1 VAARKPREA
10 PEVVKE
16 RIEIAAIELF
26 AVRGS
31 DAVSVGQIASAVAMS
46 SQAVLYHYGTKAALH
61 EAVTARILA
70 ITGAWL
76 SQFGAPDTLDVSL
89 DGLTQLIL
97 DFASDNPWVPIAI
110 LRELL
115 RSPDVAQPRFQE
127 ETLGWRSSI
136 ADALALGQQ
145 GGVVR
150 PDLDARTWFDR
161 IALMVLATLSFP
173 QRSFPL
179 EAGSAEED
187 ALRAELRESVRI
199 ALTSVFVDPAP
210 WLGGGDV

>member
-115 RSPDVAQPRFQE
+115 RSPDVAQPRFQ
-127 ETLGWRSSI
+127 
-136 ADALALGQQ
+136 